1 MYLNPKRMVTIL
13 VISPLVLDHVMRLL
27 FSLVQPVYYL
37 RTRQYSR
44 SIPTPPFM
52 VNFQGCLFRSYPG
65 KYQTLL
71 DTGDGRAY
79 RRIRKSVG
87 QSFFTFFHVQLLTHC
102 VFFWFQHFSIY
113 ELRNG

>member
-1 MYLNPKRMVTIL
+1 MTNVTFFNPLFHVPLLIL
-13 VISPLVLDHVMRLL
+13 
-27 FSLVQPVYYL
+27 QPVYYL

-44 SIPTPPFM
+44 SIATAPYM

-79 RRIRKSVG
+79 RRIRKSLILEDLSI
-87 QSFFTFFHVQLLTHC
+87 QNSSSFVHRLSDLYLTLC
-102 VFFWFQHFSIY
+102 FSS
-113 ELRNG
+113 LF